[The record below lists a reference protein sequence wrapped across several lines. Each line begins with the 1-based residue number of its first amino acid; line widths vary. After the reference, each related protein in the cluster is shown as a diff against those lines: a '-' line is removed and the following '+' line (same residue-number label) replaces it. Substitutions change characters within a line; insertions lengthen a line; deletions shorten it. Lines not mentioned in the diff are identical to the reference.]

1 MMESSKYGELL
12 ALITLAAEGGA
23 LRRLVLSRP
32 RGETS
37 PKVTGRLCLF
47 RGETV
52 LALEATKADGK
63 VFHRRLTL
71 PLGAAALDALCAP
84 YAQINLLTASGD
96 AEFRRA
102 TSGRE
107 TLLAPR
113 TLASSL
119 STPGISLPPEAL
131 DRKKNHILR
140 GDEPFLRVLEIS
152 DASGRIHDKK
162 QPKFRQIN
170 RFLEHLEGIVPHLPA
185 DGTLVVYDLCCGKS
199 YLSFAV
205 YHYLANM
212 LSRRVDM
219 LCLDQKAD
227 VMEFCA
233 TAAARLGFNGM
244 RFIADDV
251 RKTPKK
257 KPHLVMS
264 LHACDIATDLVLE
277 TAIALGAHT
286 VLSTP
291 CCHRTLAKHLA
302 CAPLAFAA
310 REPQLRQKLAES
322 LTDGLRALR
331 LTAAGYRVTA
341 LELTD
346 PDDTPKNT
354 LLRAVRDRGAGAK
367 KRASEAAAEYRAAL
381 AYLFGDKAEDYLAAI
396 R

>member
-1 MMESSKYGELL
+1 MESSKYSDLL
-12 ALITLAAEGGA
+12 SLIALAAEGGA

-32 RGETS
+32 RGEAS

-47 RGETV
+47 RNETV
-52 LALEATKADGK
+52 LALEASETDGK
-63 VFHRRLTL
+63 VFHRRLSL
-71 PLGAAALDALCAP
+71 PLDRAELDALCAP
-84 YAQINLLTASGD
+84 YAQINLLTGAGD

-119 STPGISLPPEAL
+119 STPGITLSPEAL

-140 GDEPFLRVLEIS
+140 GDEPFLRFLEIS
-152 DASGRIHDKK
+152 DAAGRIHDKK

-185 DGTLVVYDLCCGKS
+185 EGTLVIYDLCCGKS

-205 YHYLANM
+205 YHYLANV

-227 VMEFCA
+227 VMAFCEN
-233 TAAARLGFNGM
+233 AAARLGFHGM
-244 RFIADDV
+244 HFVADDV
-251 RKTPKK
+251 RRAPKR

-277 TAIALGAHT
+277 TAIALGADT

-291 CCHRTLAKHLA
+291 CCHRTLARYLA
-302 CAPLAFAA
+302 CPPLAFAA

-322 LTDGLRALR
+322 LTDGLRTLR
-331 LTAAGYRVTA
+331 LAAAGYRVTA

-367 KRASEAAAEYRAAL
+367 ERAAAAEADYRAAL
-381 AYLFGDKAEDYLAAI
+381 TYLFGDKAEDYLAAT

>member
-1 MMESSKYGELL
+1 METNKHRELL
-12 ALITLAAEGGA
+12 SLITLAAEGGA

-32 RGETS
+32 KGEAS
-37 PKVTGRLCLF
+37 PRVVGRLCSF
-47 RGETV
+47 RNETV
-52 LALEATKADGK
+52 LALEASEADGK
-63 VFHRRLTL
+63 VFHRRLSL
-71 PLGAAALDALCAP
+71 PLDPEALEALCAP
-84 YAQINLLTASGD
+84 YAQINLLTSAGD

-102 TSGRE
+102 SSGRE

-113 TLASSL
+113 TLASTL
-119 STPGISLPPEAL
+119 MAPGITLPPEAL
-131 DRKKNHILR
+131 DRRKNRILN

-170 RFLEHLEGIVPHLPA
+170 RFLEHLEEIVPHLPA
-185 DGTLVVYDLCCGKS
+185 DGTLVIYDLCCGKS

-205 YHYLANM
+205 YHYLANV

-233 TAAARLGFNGM
+233 AAAARLGFTGM
-244 RFIADDV
+244 RFLADDV
-251 RKTPKK
+251 RNTPKK

-277 TAIALGAHT
+277 TAIALGADT

-291 CCHRTLAKHLA
+291 CCHRTLAKHLT

-331 LTAAGYRVTA
+331 LASAGYRVTA

-354 LLRAVRDRGAGAK
+354 LLRAVRDKSAGAK
-367 KRASEAAAEYRAAL
+367 ERSAEAEAEYRAAL
-381 AYLFGDKAEDYLAAI
+381 AYLFGDKAEDYLAAT